1 MFNKDSN
8 NIQVHKFDDARCKQ
22 KVTNWQKDCFGSS
35 ITGKAGRMF
44 EALWN
49 HFILFFCLKHTGKCE
64 YSFVATFLLN
74 RADPKTLI
82 KSYRKWE
89 ALLICNLWD
98 KPCFF
103 LSKIIT
109 LTNTIKKY
117 FNLNIEI
124 STPYFPI
131 SSMLCVL
138 LNEYDEFHYYLDFI
152 RQSLYILPLRCSYI
166 DFVRI

>member
-64 YSFVATFLLN
+64 YSLVASFLLN
-74 RADPKTLI
+74 RAEPKTLI

-98 KPCFF
+98 KPFFF

-109 LTNTIKKY
+109 LTNTKKY
-117 FNLNIEI
+117 FNLKHGKFH
-124 STPYFPI
+124 SPFSYFFNV
-131 SSMLCVL
+131 MC
-138 LNEYDEFHYYLDFI
+138 
-152 RQSLYILPLRCSYI
+152 
-166 DFVRI
+166 